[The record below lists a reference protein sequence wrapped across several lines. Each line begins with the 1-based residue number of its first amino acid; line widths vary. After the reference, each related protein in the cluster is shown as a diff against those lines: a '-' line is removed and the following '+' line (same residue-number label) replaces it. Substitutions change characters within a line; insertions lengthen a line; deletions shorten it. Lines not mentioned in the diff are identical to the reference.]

1 MNLKK
6 SLQALI
12 LAGLYEQHQN
22 YYRELDIEK
31 AIARFRYTVEGVDD
45 VSTTA
50 GNKYVF
56 TNKKQQ

>member
-1 MNLKK
+1 MKLKK

-31 AIARFRYTVEGVDD
+31 AIARFRYTVEGV
-45 VSTTA
+45 
-50 GNKYVF
+50 YV
-56 TNKKQQ
+56 